1 MKKWSLSLLLCA
13 VAGSV
18 HATDDA
24 ALTATIAKL
33 DTDMFNAFNQC
44 DKPGQLDRYASYF
57 DTNIEFYHDNGGVTW
72 TRDAMIANTRNN
84 VCGNYRRELVPGS
97 LKVVPVKDFGAIATG
112 SHIFCEF
119 SNNKCEGIAEF
130 TIIWRLRDGGW
141 QITRA
146 LSYGHR
152 ANK

>member
-1 MKKWSLSLLLCA
+1 MKKLGILLFALTSMA
-13 VAGSV
+13 
-18 HATDDA
+18 HAADDA
-24 ALTATIAKL
+24 ALTATIAQL

-44 DKPGQLDRYASYF
+44 DKPGQLDKYASYF

-112 SHIFCEF
+112 SHIFCHF
-119 SNNKCEGIAEF
+119 SSNKCEGIAEF
-130 TIIWRLRDGGW
+130 TIIWRLRDGVW
-141 QITRA
+141 QVTRA

-152 ANK
+152 SNK